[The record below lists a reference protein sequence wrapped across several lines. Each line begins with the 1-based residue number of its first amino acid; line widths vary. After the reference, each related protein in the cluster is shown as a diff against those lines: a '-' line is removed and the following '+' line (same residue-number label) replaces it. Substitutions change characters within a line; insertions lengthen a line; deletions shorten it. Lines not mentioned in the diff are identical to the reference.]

1 MKTNSKTVPF
11 MPFYVADYFAD
22 CSHLTTLQHGAYLL
36 LIFTYWQR
44 GKALPAY
51 DEGLA
56 NIARLP
62 IKEWLK
68 MRPVIAAFFTE
79 QDGEWI
85 QDRCE
90 RELESFRTRS
100 EHSRSA
106 GKASAEAKAQRKF
119 NGRSTTVDFPLNGRS
134 TQRQPNVNSKS
145 TRSQLEVNHVD
156 VEVDLEVQVH
166 KSKAESQNHCSSD
179 DERPTDSPPISA
191 EVISIQKSPAA
202 ALLEKQT
209 QWFAVFWEA
218 YWRKDGGK
226 KAAWLKFCAKVRTEQ
241 QFHCVMNA
249 VMAQTPVMLS
259 REIEHRPHATTWL
272 NQERWEDEH
281 SPGKVGGDRESSS
294 ERLLRKVAENI
305 RETGRP
311 F

>member
-1 MKTNSKTVPF
+1 MEDRPRRIKAEWLPYDECNIEQLLDALYESGFILRYQVDGERYIQIPKFTDHQNPHPKEKASVIPEPLASNLITRQVPENPEQEMPLSFPSGSSGSSGPSHSEPDAKTVASP
-11 MPFYVADYFAD
+11 D
-22 CSHLTTLQHGAYLL
+22 S
-36 LIFTYWQR
+36 
-44 GKALPAY
+44 
-51 DEGLA
+51 
-56 NIARLP
+56 IA
-62 IKEWLK
+62 
-68 MRPVIAAFFTE
+68 
-79 QDGEWI
+79 
-85 QDRCE
+85 
-90 RELESFRTRS
+90 
-100 EHSRSA
+100 
-106 GKASAEAKAQRKF
+106 
-119 NGRSTTVDFPLNGRS
+119 
-134 TQRQPNVNSKS
+134 
-145 TRSQLEVNHVD
+145 
-156 VEVDLEVQVH
+156 
-166 KSKAESQNHCSSD
+166 
-179 DERPTDSPPISA
+179 PT
-191 EVISIQKSPAA
+191 VISIQKSPAA